1 MQRITFRVSKKSIV
15 KMNHIVLVNIEND
28 TEKVKRQFS
37 PPFGLLIAASV
48 LLRNNID
55 VVVRHI
61 IKSEKKCVCVINL
74 E

>member
-1 MQRITFRVSKKSIV
+1 
-15 KMNHIVLVNIEND
+15 MNHIVLVNIEND

-48 LLRNNID
+48 LIRNKID

-61 IKSEKKCVCVINL
+61 INTKESIDELLTVSKGAVAVGF
-74 E
+74 

>member
-1 MQRITFRVSKKSIV
+1 
-15 KMNHIVLVNIEND
+15 MNHIVLVNIEND

-48 LLRNNID
+48 LIRNKID

-61 IKSEKKCVCVINL
+61 INTKDL
-74 E
+74 PQ